1 MENTNLD
8 KQQSIAARSKF
19 NTKKEGPA
27 PEKVEK
33 PKEEVKVAP
42 TKTQQRKE
50 KAELKYKLVADLQ
63 NKN

>member
-19 NTKKEGPA
+19 NRKKEGPA

-50 KAELKYKLVADLQ
+50 KAELK
-63 NKN
+63 

>member
-27 PEKVEK
+27 PEKVGK

-50 KAELKYKLVADLQ
+50 KAELK
-63 NKN
+63 